1 MPTNMAWPRVFSQE
15 SDGLVLLRFF
25 TILLGVLLSAAAAPA
40 TAAATASNVLQ
51 LRWVGVFKPILHH
64 RIHREYG
71 LELLWS
77 AGVLGIGIF
86 MLLSHDDIIC
96 VINSVVPI

>member
-40 TAAATASNVLQ
+40 TAAATAALATAAIAVSPAAVSTRAWPLS
-51 LRWVGVFKPILHH
+51 LLHH
-64 RIHREYG
+64 HIRPLHRR
-71 LELLWS
+71 S
-77 AGVLGIGIF
+77 
-86 MLLSHDDIIC
+86 
-96 VINSVVPI
+96 

>member
-1 MPTNMAWPRVFSQE
+1 MVFRRQRHLQRLASVRVSVF
-15 SDGLVLLRFF
+15 LATV
-25 TILLGVLLSAAAAPA
+25 AAAVAPV
-40 TAAATASNVLQ
+40 VLQ

-77 AGVLGIGIF
+77 AGVFGIGIV
-86 MLLSHDDIIC
+86 MLLSKDDRIC

>member
-1 MPTNMAWPRVFSQE
+1 MPN
-15 SDGLVLLRFF
+15 D
-25 TILLGVLLSAAAAPA
+25 
-40 TAAATASNVLQ
+40 VLQ

-77 AGVLGIGIF
+77 AGVFGIGIV
-86 MLLSHDDIIC
+86 MLLSQDDRIC